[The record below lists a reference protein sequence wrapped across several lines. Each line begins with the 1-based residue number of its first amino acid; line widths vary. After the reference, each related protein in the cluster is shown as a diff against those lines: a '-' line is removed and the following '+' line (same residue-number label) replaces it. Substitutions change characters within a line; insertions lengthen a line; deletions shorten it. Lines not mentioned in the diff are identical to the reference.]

1 MQFLL
6 IRAIKAHLVFMLI
19 GMFLFTTGCED
30 DDHNHDHDH
39 SHGH

>member
-30 DDHNHDHDH
+30 HDHNHD
-39 SHGH
+39 G